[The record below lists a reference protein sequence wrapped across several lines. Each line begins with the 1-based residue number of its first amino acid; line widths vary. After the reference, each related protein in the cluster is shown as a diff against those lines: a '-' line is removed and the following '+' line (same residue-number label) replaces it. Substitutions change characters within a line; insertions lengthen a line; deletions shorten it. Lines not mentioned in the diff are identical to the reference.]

1 MNKINYKT
9 IKPDRRVDY
18 RKTSYQNSES
28 KKLSAEQRLVVD
40 LAKPISNYAIG
51 KLISFFIRK

>member
-1 MNKINYKT
+1 MNKVNYKQ
-9 IKPDRRVDY
+9 IKPYRRIDY

-28 KKLSAEQRLVVD
+28 KKLSAEQKLVVD
-40 LAKPISNYAIG
+40 LTKPISNYAIG